1 MKLKLLGS
9 LLVLGAMS
17 SLSVVSAQSGDPIEV
32 SKSAA
37 WVLPYGPSLAGGNL
51 AVHTVIEGTYDPETE
66 EGQAYARGTLTKNA
80 RLFSHSAQ
88 VAKLTAEAWLVR
100 SGPSF
105 EQGQEFRIELLN
117 NLVSWVE
124 ETPSVSIVMPPL
136 NMLPGSG
143 VTMSVPIGP
152 LSLSVKGNAGV
163 RSQMQY
169 GAATSPETAS
179 AQLGGFAQAWALG
192 TASASISAA
201 GLVTIGVSADL
212 RFGNLTATVA
222 LEPSM
227 ESVEGTLSTSLQP
240 ISVDVDV
247 WLKIYYFFG
256 SKKWTKELFDW
267 GCSPIVSSV
276 SLL

>member
-32 SKSAA
+32 SKSATWA
-37 WVLPYGPSLAGGNL
+37 LPYGPGLAGGNL
-51 AVHTVIEGTYDPETE
+51 VAHAVIEGSYDPETE
-66 EGQAYARGTLTKNA
+66 EGQALARGTLTKSL
-80 RLFSHSAQ
+80 RIFSYSASI
-88 VAKLTAEAWLVR
+88 AKLTAQAQLDR
-100 SGPSF
+100 SGLSF
-105 EQGQEFRIELLN
+105 EQDQEFRIELLN

-124 ETPSVSIVMPPL
+124 EAPNVSIVMPPL
-136 NMLPGSG
+136 NILPGSG
-143 VTMSVPIGP
+143 VKMSVPIGP
-152 LSLSVKGNAGV
+152 LSLSVKGNAGL

-169 GAATSPETAS
+169 GASSSIETAS

-192 TASASISAA
+192 TASASISAG

-222 LEPSM
+222 LAPGM
-227 ESVEGTLSTSLQP
+227 ESVDGTLSASLTP
-240 ISVDVDV
+240 ISVEVDV
-247 WLKIYYFFG
+247 WLKIFYFFG
-256 SKKWTKELFDW
+256 SKKWKKELFDW